1 MKGTQIDMKKKRF
14 ATIVAALLVISL
26 ASCSTPAG
34 SLPSAPDG
42 SRVPEKT
49 QALYSNLTD
58 DSSRREVVDALQA
71 HGVSQEQTDTL
82 LAWADDFNARVTTP
96 TLTEGFTAMEGD
108 FVDYSSL
115 LFDIKELPDG
125 TFFMEANCR
134 LTAFLLMRDQL
145 QTCGTAD
152 ESDTYL
158 MFGIE
163 AIDTQKEYQLSS
175 EARADFITLFN
186 AVPLEGAANQEEH
199 LARIEEAWSERG
211 IQVDSAK
218 GMSLIEVYLHSP
230 LDGVR
235 FVGHTGVLME
245 TEDGLLFVEK
255 YGPAGPFQATKF
267 ESRNALE
274 HYLLARP
281 DLYGDETEL
290 PPIVLENGKMMEIS

>member
-1 MKGTQIDMKKKRF
+1 MKKKRF

-42 SRVPEKT
+42 SHVPEKT

-158 MFGIE
+158 MFDIE
-163 AIDTQKEYQLSS
+163 AIDTQKE
-175 EARADFITLFN
+175 
-186 AVPLEGAANQEEH
+186 
-199 LARIEEAWSERG
+199 
-211 IQVDSAK
+211 
-218 GMSLIEVYLHSP
+218 
-230 LDGVR
+230 
-235 FVGHTGVLME
+235 
-245 TEDGLLFVEK
+245 
-255 YGPAGPFQATKF
+255 
-267 ESRNALE
+267 
-274 HYLLARP
+274 
-281 DLYGDETEL
+281 
-290 PPIVLENGKMMEIS
+290 

>member
-1 MKGTQIDMKKKRF
+1 M
-14 ATIVAALLVISL
+14 
-26 ASCSTPAG
+26 
-34 SLPSAPDG
+34 
-42 SRVPEKT
+42 
-49 QALYSNLTD
+49 
-58 DSSRREVVDALQA
+58 DALQA

-158 MFGIE
+158 MFDIE

-235 FVGHTGVLME
+235 FVGHTGVLMGRRTDCCLWRSMARLVPSRRPNLRAGTHWSTIFWPVRTYME
-245 TEDGLLFVEK
+245 TRRSCRLLCW
-255 YGPAGPFQATKF
+255 
-267 ESRNALE
+267 
-274 HYLLARP
+274 
-281 DLYGDETEL
+281 
-290 PPIVLENGKMMEIS
+290 KMGR

>member
-42 SRVPEKT
+42 SHVPEKT

-158 MFGIE
+158 MFDIE

-186 AVPLEGAANQEEH
+186 AVPLEGAATQEEH

-255 YGPAGPFQATKF
+255 YGPAGPFL
-267 ESRNALE
+267 SLI
-274 HYLLARP
+274 H
-281 DLYGDETEL
+281 
-290 PPIVLENGKMMEIS
+290 I

>member
-42 SRVPEKT
+42 SHVPEKT

-158 MFGIE
+158 MFDIE
-163 AIDTQKEYQLSS
+163 ARRRNTSSVQKHGPISLLCSMPYLW
-175 EARADFITLFN
+175 RGRRTRRNTLP
-186 AVPLEGAANQEEH
+186 AL
-199 LARIEEAWSERG
+199 RKRG
-211 IQVDSAK
+211 RSVAYRWTAQR
-218 GMSLIEVYLHSP
+218 ECP
-230 LDGVR
+230 
-235 FVGHTGVLME
+235 
-245 TEDGLLFVEK
+245 
-255 YGPAGPFQATKF
+255 
-267 ESRNALE
+267 
-274 HYLLARP
+274 
-281 DLYGDETEL
+281 
-290 PPIVLENGKMMEIS
+290 

>member
-158 MFGIE
+158 MFDIE

-199 LARIEEAWSERG
+199 LARIEEA
-211 IQVDSAK
+211 
-218 GMSLIEVYLHSP
+218 
-230 LDGVR
+230 
-235 FVGHTGVLME
+235 GHTGVLME

>member
-1 MKGTQIDMKKKRF
+1 
-14 ATIVAALLVISL
+14 
-26 ASCSTPAG
+26 
-34 SLPSAPDG
+34 
-42 SRVPEKT
+42 
-49 QALYSNLTD
+49 
-58 DSSRREVVDALQA
+58 
-71 HGVSQEQTDTL
+71 
-82 LAWADDFNARVTTP
+82 
-96 TLTEGFTAMEGD
+96 MEGD

-158 MFGIE
+158 MFDIE

-186 AVPLEGAANQEEH
+186 AVPLEGAATQEEH

-218 GMSLIEVYLHSP
+218 GMSLIEVYLHSH
-230 LDGVR
+230 L
-235 FVGHTGVLME
+235 TG
-245 TEDGLLFVEK
+245 
-255 YGPAGPFQATKF
+255 
-267 ESRNALE
+267 SAL
-274 HYLLARP
+274 
-281 DLYGDETEL
+281 
-290 PPIVLENGKMMEIS
+290 

>member
-1 MKGTQIDMKKKRF
+1 MKKKRF

-42 SRVPEKT
+42 SHVPEKT

-158 MFGIE
+158 MFDIE

-186 AVPLEGAANQEEH
+186 AVPLEGAANQ
-199 LARIEEAWSERG
+199 
-211 IQVDSAK
+211 VDSAK

-230 LDGVR
+230 FDGVR

>member
-1 MKGTQIDMKKKRF
+1 M
-14 ATIVAALLVISL
+14 
-26 ASCSTPAG
+26 
-34 SLPSAPDG
+34 
-42 SRVPEKT
+42 
-49 QALYSNLTD
+49 
-58 DSSRREVVDALQA
+58 DALQA

-158 MFGIE
+158 MFDIE

-274 HYLLARP
+274 DYCAGKWEDDGDILTGVRVSAVDTAKNVRWETHRTFFIFVYFSRIFEYGAFLYLTLASTLSAVRRCSQVRALIFAKICRY
-281 DLYGDETEL
+281 DT
-290 PPIVLENGKMMEIS
+290 

>member
-125 TFFMEANCR
+125 TFLWR
-134 LTAFLLMRDQL
+134 P
-145 QTCGTAD
+145 
-152 ESDTYL
+152 
-158 MFGIE
+158 I
-163 AIDTQKEYQLSS
+163 
-175 EARADFITLFN
+175 
-186 AVPLEGAANQEEH
+186 AA
-199 LARIEEAWSERG
+199 
-211 IQVDSAK
+211 
-218 GMSLIEVYLHSP
+218 
-230 LDGVR
+230 
-235 FVGHTGVLME
+235 
-245 TEDGLLFVEK
+245 
-255 YGPAGPFQATKF
+255 
-267 ESRNALE
+267 
-274 HYLLARP
+274 
-281 DLYGDETEL
+281 
-290 PPIVLENGKMMEIS
+290 